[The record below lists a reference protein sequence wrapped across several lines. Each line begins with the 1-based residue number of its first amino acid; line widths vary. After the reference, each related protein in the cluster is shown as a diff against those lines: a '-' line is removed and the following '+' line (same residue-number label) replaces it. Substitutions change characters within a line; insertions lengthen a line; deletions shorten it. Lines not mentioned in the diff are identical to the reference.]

1 MTKELFSEIYYAFQ
15 EELNT
20 LEVIEN
26 GDWVNLYKSYQ
37 YKISIIKY
45 NNKFYSIRE
54 NRSGLFFTDY
64 YYDDP
69 NIHEVTSKEVMVPT
83 VQWVPV

>member
-20 LEVIEN
+20 LEVIEE
-26 GDWVNLYKSYQ
+26 GDWVIYHKSYQ
-37 YKISIIKY
+37 DKISIVKY

-54 NRSGLFFTDY
+54 NRSGSYFTDY

-69 NIHEVTSKEVMVPT
+69 NICEVTSKEVMVPT